1 MCRRIVYS
9 VIGKSLDMSDDHL
22 TLRGVLVSIGL
33 SILVFFVFAGSFGDW
48 LDDYVSDEFSPL
60 AVVLFVVF
68 LGGVLYVEYQ
78 REQTREKEGKVHHWF
93 SKETHELWNSKDT
106 KGKVVYVLVN
116 IIAAIIGI
124 LLAIYLFLTLAFWFF
139 CSMADGQSCG
149 VEVVFWGIG
158 FL

>member
-1 MCRRIVYS
+1 MGQDDES
-9 VIGKSLDMSDDHL
+9 VGSQFLSQ
-22 TLRGVLVSIGL
+22 TLAWG
-33 SILVFFVFAGSFGDW
+33 ILVVMG
-48 LDDYVSDEFSPL
+48 L
-60 AVVLFVVF
+60 ASEIGGITGVVVF
-68 LGGVLYVEYQ
+68 VGYLAAVLYREYRLQ
-78 REQTREKEGKVHHWF
+78 KAKEASGNHYHWF

-106 KGKVVYVLVN
+106 KGKVVYVLGN